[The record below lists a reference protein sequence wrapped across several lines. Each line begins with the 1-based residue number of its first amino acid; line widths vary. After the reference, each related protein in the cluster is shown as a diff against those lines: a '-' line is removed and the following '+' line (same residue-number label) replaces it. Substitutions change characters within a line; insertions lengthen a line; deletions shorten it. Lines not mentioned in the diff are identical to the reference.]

1 MGVDASVSRGSGQV
15 LALSEGDMLAIGIF
29 VAFSKTEIN
38 DEDVVL
44 ISVVPTDKEV
54 VRLDISMDN
63 TLFMNFLNT
72 LNLFQNHL

>member
-15 LALSEGDMLAIGIF
+15 LALSEGDMLAIRIL

-44 ISVVPTDKEV
+44 ISVVSTNKEV

>member
-1 MGVDASVSRGSGQV
+1 VGVDASVSRGSGQV
-15 LALSEGDMLAIGIF
+15 LALSEGDMLAIRIL

>member
-1 MGVDASVSRGSGQV
+1 VGVDASISSGSGQV
-15 LALSEGDMLAIGIF
+15 FALSEGDMLAIGIL

-44 ISVVPTDKEV
+44 ISLVPTDKEV